1 MADASV
7 EVGDGWGV
15 IFPLGYSP
23 PVSEQTDGRTRP
35 SSANVPAATPGID
48 AETPTQIPA
57 GGWRQIVRRA
67 FKESSA
73 DNISV
78 LAGAVA
84 FFAFLALFPAMIA
97 LLTLYGLVADP
108 AEVAGQLS
116 GLTTVL
122 PSTAQPL
129 IADQLMSISQGGGST
144 LSVGLVVALVAALWS
159 ASSGT
164 QTLINTITLAYD
176 EQETRGFL
184 KLRGTALALTLG
196 AIVFVLVAVALVVV
210 APIVLDGLPLLG
222 RVLAQI
228 VRWVLLLAV
237 VTVALAVVYRFGPDR
252 DAPRF
257 RWVSLGATVA
267 TVLWLAGS
275 VVFSVYI
282 DNFSSYNKTYGTL
295 AGVVVLMLWLYLTA
309 YIVLLGAEIN
319 AEAEKQTAHDTT
331 HGPPQPLGRRDAVKA
346 DSTPL
351 QP

>member
-1 MADASV
+1 
-7 EVGDGWGV
+7 V
-15 IFPLGYSP
+15 IFPFGYSP
-23 PVSEQTDGRTRP
+23 PVSERTCDRTQSSPPNVP
-35 SSANVPAATPGID
+35 SSAPGID
-48 AETPTQIPA
+48 ADTPTQIPA

-73 DNISV
+73 DNIGV

-108 AEVAGQLS
+108 AEVTGQLS

-144 LSVGLVVALVAALWS
+144 LSVGLAVALLAALWS
-159 ASSGT
+159 ASSGP
-164 QTLINTITLAYD
+164 QTLTNTITVAYD

-210 APIVLDGLPLLG
+210 APIVLDGLPLVG

-228 VRWVLLLAV
+228 VRWVLLLAM
-237 VTVALAVVYRFGPDR
+237 VTVMLAVVYRFGPDR

-267 TVLWLAGS
+267 TVLWFVGS
-275 VVFSVYI
+275 VAFSVYI

-319 AEAEKQTAHDTT
+319 AEAEKQTARDTT
-331 HGPPQPLGRRDAVKA
+331 QGPPQPLGHRAAVKA
-346 DSTPL
+346 DTTPL
-351 QP
+351 QS

>member
-1 MADASV
+1 
-7 EVGDGWGV
+7 V
-15 IFPLGYSP
+15 IFPFGYSLP
-23 PVSEQTDGRTRP
+23 MSERTDGPSRP
-35 SSANVPAATPGID
+35 SPANVQTSAPGID
-48 AETPTQIPA
+48 AESPTQIPA

-67 FKESSA
+67 LKESSA

-108 AEVAGQLS
+108 AEVAGRLS

-122 PSTAQPL
+122 PSSAQPL
-129 IADQLMSISQGGGST
+129 ITDQLMSISQGGGST
-144 LSVGLVVALVAALWS
+144 LSAGLVVALLAALWS

-196 AIVFVLVAVALVVV
+196 AIVFVLVAVALIVV
-210 APIVLDGLPLLG
+210 APVVLDGLPLAG

-228 VRWVLLLAV
+228 ARWVLLLAM
-237 VTVALAVVYRFGPDR
+237 VTVALALIYRFGPDR
-252 DAPRF
+252 NASRF

-267 TVLWLAGS
+267 TVLWLVGS
-275 VVFSVYI
+275 VAFSVYI
-282 DNFSSYNKTYGTL
+282 DNFGSYNKTYGTL
-295 AGVVVLMLWLYLTA
+295 AGVVVLMLWLYLSA

-319 AEAEKQTAHDTT
+319 AEAEKQTARDTT
-331 HGPPQPLGRRDAVKA
+331 QGPPQPLGRRDAVKA
-346 DSTPL
+346 NTTPL
-351 QP
+351 QS